1 MKDQSLSKA
10 RKLKIMYHHIE
21 TAEPLISKY
30 IFYSLQYVTD
40 GLDNPTLWI
49 FQCTLVESLQRIP
62 GNNTV
67 SVYYSQKVFFTNAL
81 LHCVTMCLTHR
92 KEHNFQPKGPLLD
105 LTTVDTTPS
114 GLDGGAHSSDD
125 KFLVEGFQTELV
137 LSLATCRN

>member
-1 MKDQSLSKA
+1 
-10 RKLKIMYHHIE
+10 MYHHIE

-67 SVYYSQKVFFTNAL
+67 PVYYSQKVFFTNAL

-92 KEHNFQPKGPLLD
+92 KEHNFQPKSPLTD
-105 LTTVDTTPS
+105 LTTVDRTPS
-114 GLDGGAHSSDD
+114 VLDGGAHSSD
-125 KFLVEGFQTELV
+125 ESV
-137 LSLATCRN
+137 LGRRISN

>member
-40 GLDNPTLWI
+40 GLDYPTLWI

-67 SVYYSQKVFFTNAL
+67 SVYFSPRVFFTNAL

-92 KEHNFQPKGPLLD
+92 KEHNSQPKSPLLD

-114 GLDGGAHSSDD
+114 GLDGGVHSSDD
-125 KFLVEGFQTELV
+125 KYLVEGFQTELV

>member
-49 FQCTLVESLQRIP
+49 FQCTLVESLHRIP

-92 KEHNFQPKGPLLD
+92 KEHNSQLPSPL
-105 LTTVDTTPS
+105 TNRTIVDRTPN
-114 GLDGGAHSSDD
+114 GLDDAAYS
-125 KFLVEGFQTELV
+125 
-137 LSLATCRN
+137 

>member
-1 MKDQSLSKA
+1 MEQKHSFYPLVTDFLSTRCNAIITVTSQLDGGKKASKEMKDQSLSKA

-67 SVYYSQKVFFTNAL
+67 SVYYSQKVFFITVT
-81 LHCVTMCLTHR
+81 LH
-92 KEHNFQPKGPLLD
+92 
-105 LTTVDTTPS
+105 
-114 GLDGGAHSSDD
+114 
-125 KFLVEGFQTELV
+125 
-137 LSLATCRN
+137 